1 MNVVRPR
8 ERLFA
13 RGHTMTRKGYGS
25 ISAIALAA
33 LLVSG
38 LTIMPSSSEVVAKA
52 PIHAG
57 KGDRLDY
64 RPLGTQCS
72 EAWPNFEAG
81 CMRDARVANGKAKQA
96 RIVTADRVTR

>member
-1 MNVVRPR
+1 
-8 ERLFA
+8 
-13 RGHTMTRKGYGS
+13 MTRKGYGS
-25 ISAIALAA
+25 ISAIVVAV

-64 RPLGTQCS
+64 RPLGTQSS
-72 EAWPNFEAG
+72 EQAWPHFEAG
-81 CMRDARVANGKAKQA
+81 CMRDLRAAGGTAKHA
-96 RIVTADRVTR
+96 RIVSADRVSLAR

>member
-1 MNVVRPR
+1 
-8 ERLFA
+8 
-13 RGHTMTRKGYGS
+13 MTRKGYGS
-25 ISAIALAA
+25 ISAIAFAA

-38 LTIMPSSSEVVAKA
+38 WTILPNLSEVVAKE

-72 EAWPNFEAG
+72 EQAWPNFEAG
-81 CMRDARVANGKAKQA
+81 CMRDPRTAGGTARQA
-96 RIVTADRVTR
+96 RIVTADRTSSVR